1 MTECTT
7 KFRNWKKVST
17 LELGKRFNQLN
28 WDRIDDDIDLDDTL
42 EYFVTY
48 INGVLEDLIPD
59 RTTKVKIC
67 RSQPW
72 FSEKLKTSKTF
83 MQNHERVW

>member
-17 LELGKRFNQLN
+17 LELGERFDQLN
-28 WDRIDDDIDLDDTL
+28 WDGIDDNTDLDTAL
-42 EYFVTY
+42 EYFVTKV
-48 INGVLEDLIPD
+48 NGVLEDLIPEK
-59 RTTKVKIC
+59 TTKVKIC

-72 FSEKLKTSKTF
+72 FSEKLKTSK
-83 MQNHERVW
+83 EIYAKS